1 MSTIVTRA
9 GKGSALTHNEVDT
22 NFTNLNTDKLQSG
35 NTAAALTITSATI
48 NGGTISGITD
58 LAVADGG
65 TGASNASTARTNLSA
80 QETLV
85 SGTNI
90 KTINSSSIL
99 GSGNLA
105 VSVADGDK
113 GDITVSASGATWTID
128 SGAVTPEKLSTQA
141 QYTGFKNRIIN
152 GAMVIDQ
159 RNAGASVT
167 PTDALYTL
175 DRWQARLSQASK
187 YTAQQ
192 NAGSVTPP
200 AGFTNYLG
208 ITSSS
213 SYSVISSDFFAI
225 AQSIEGFNA
234 TDLSW
239 GTANAQTVTL
249 SFWVRSS
256 LTGTF
261 GGSFINSGYSR
272 SYPFS
277 YTISSANTWEQKSV
291 TIAGDTSGTWLTTN
305 GVGIR
310 IWFGLGVGSTGSGTA
325 GAWAGSNYFSATGA
339 TSIVGTSGATFY
351 VTGVQLEKGTQATSF
366 DYRPYGTELALC
378 QRYLPAFNSTST
390 ASAIP
395 GSGIGAATTFA
406 SYNIPF
412 MVQARVAPTG
422 VSISSG
428 AHFSLDDAVTLFACD
443 ALSFNFAGNSG
454 AQVLPTR
461 SAAGLTQ
468 FRPYNLRFN
477 NASGK
482 LLFTGCEL

>member
-1 MSTIVTRA
+1 MPLSTIPPP
-9 GKGSALTHNEVDT
+9 GLD
-22 NFTNLNTDKLQSG
+22 
-35 NTAAALTITSATI
+35 
-48 NGGTISGITD
+48 
-58 LAVADGG
+58 
-65 TGASNASTARTNLSA
+65 
-80 QETLV
+80 
-85 SGTNI
+85 
-90 KTINSSSIL
+90 
-99 GSGNLA
+99 
-105 VSVADGDK
+105 
-113 GDITVSASGATWTID
+113 
-128 SGAVTPEKLSTQA
+128 TQA

-159 RNAGASVT
+159 RNAGAEVNPAVT
-167 PTDALYTL
+167 TTYYL
-175 DRWQARLSQASK
+175 DRWLVASSAASK
-187 YTAQQ
+187 FKIGQ
-192 NAGSVTPP
+192 NAGAVTPP
-200 AGFTNYLG
+200 IGFINYLG
-208 ITSSS
+208 CTSLSA
-213 SYSVISSDFFAI
+213 YTVGASDVLNI
-225 AQSIEGFNA
+225 QQRIEGLNVA
-234 TDLSW
+234 DLAW
-239 GTANAQTVTL
+239 GTASAATVTF
-249 SFWVRSS
+249 SFWVYSS

-261 GGSFINSGYSR
+261 GGSLRNSTATR
-272 SYPFS
+272 SYPFT
-277 YTISSANTWEQKSV
+277 YAISAANTWEYV
-291 TIAGDTSGTWLTTN
+291 TITIAGDTSGTWLTTN
-305 GVGIR
+305 GIGITV
-310 IWFGLGVGSTGSGTA
+310 ILSIGTGSTFSGTA
-325 GAWAGSNYFSATGA
+325 GAWAAGNFPSATGA
-339 TSIVGTSGATFY
+339 VSVVGTSGATFY

-366 DYRPYGTELALC
+366 DYRPYGTELMLC

-428 AHFSLDDAVTLFACD
+428 AHFSLDDSVTLFACD